1 MNAVFDCDLNGHV
14 DVDTCKP
21 AWQFSRLDK
30 TPTSNF
36 SEGFN
41 FYESSFDNPASC
53 AERTI
58 VKRYGLKFEFNVSG
72 QGGQFSIMRLG
83 LALGSGLA
91 FLSIASLVTDFVLQ
105 HFWHGKEKYKMI
117 RSAQLDEDH
126 LNDPLNDRRPSYD
139 QMHFDV
145 RDPKEP
151 AA

>member
-41 FYESSFDNPASC
+41 FYESSCDNPASC

-72 QGGQFSIMRLG
+72 QGGAVLHHEAGAGAGLRARLPEHR
-83 LALGSGLA
+83 LAGDRLRAPA
-91 FLSIASLVTDFVLQ
+91 FL
-105 HFWHGKEKYKMI
+105 
-117 RSAQLDEDH
+117 
-126 LNDPLNDRRPSYD
+126 
-139 QMHFDV
+139 
-145 RDPKEP
+145 
-151 AA
+151 